1 MNHNIFLE
9 AGTAEGTNLWIRI
22 QRKGQ
27 NLKRDRPVTVLP
39 FLFIL
44 NCTMYG
50 LEMTQSSSSL
60 RKSPIWQLQSLRV
73 SFSVQYWDGC
83 DWHFHHVNQM
93 GFAVAAPGSTF
104 DQKWKSESL
113 SVADSLACRTS
124 QQLSAKVFIRPHRTL
139 LLELDTTFPVSIF
152 WKIPFKDKA
161 WW

>member
-1 MNHNIFLE
+1 MCCE
-9 AGTAEGTNLWIRI
+9 ERSKSK
-22 QRKGQ
+22 KGSSSHRFAISVHSQ
-27 NLKRDRPVTVLP
+27 LY
-39 FLFIL
+39 
-44 NCTMYG
+44 YG
-50 LEMTQSSSSL
+50 LEMTPSSSSPSF
-60 RKSPIWQLQSLRV
+60 RKYLIWQLQSLRV

-152 WKIPFKDKA
+152 SCPQQLNRWPCPLVGLLVRHH
-161 WW
+161 